1 MEQIAAQVEL
11 LETLLA
17 TLRGANDFES
27 TRGDRARQAQGR
39 IVKVA
44 EEYALAH
51 TGDRLDATD
60 LCRAAAVSERT
71 LEYALKEVAGLT
83 PMNYL
88 VRLRLPRVR
97 QALLAATQES
107 TTVSV
112 EALNGGFWHF
122 GELLRAYRECFGELP
137 SDTLRRQRESTGGQT

>member
-1 MEQIAAQVEL
+1 MFNGRPMEQIAAQVEL

-51 TGDRLDATD
+51 TGDRLDVTD
-60 LCRAAAVSERT
+60 LCRAAA
-71 LEYALKEVAGLT
+71 A
-83 PMNYL
+83 P
-88 VRLRLPRVR
+88 
-97 QALLAATQES
+97 LA
-107 TTVSV
+107 
-112 EALNGGFWHF
+112 
-122 GELLRAYRECFGELP
+122 
-137 SDTLRRQRESTGGQT
+137 